1 MKAFNN
7 FTQKNFITRNR
18 KKHARFGARIPTKI
32 LCSLLI
38 LIASILFSSTRWYL
52 RTYGATGF
60 DSILFTLFSN
70 LKGVDSAIVT
80 DFIYGAL
87 VPAVIFTIIYTVLF
101 FIPFNNWRY
110 SYVKKRY
117 EIVITFVLAII
128 LTIIA
133 GNESNFFNYMHKI
146 SHQTLIYEEKY
157 VDPHS
162 VNIEFPEKK
171 RNLIYIF
178 LESMETSYLAKREGG
193 ALPKDVMPE
202 LYKLAKENINFSHN
216 SGVGG
221 FLTPSGTTW
230 TVSAMSSQTSAIPL
244 KASPGALDNNEYGK
258 ESFLPG
264 AVTINNILSEN
275 GYNQAL
281 IVGSDASFANRDV
294 YFKDHEIGNIYDLN
308 TARAEGFIPEDY
320 FVWWGMEDKLLYEYS
335 KTKIKE
341 MAKADEP
348 FSIVM
353 LTVDTHFPE
362 GYVCDLCPDTYNEQ
376 YNNVI
381 SCASNQLNEFIK
393 WLKKQDFYKDTTVV
407 ISGDH
412 LTMDYDYAW
421 RNFPEEYERHIYNC
435 FINSA
440 AESDTYKN
448 RTFTSFDMFP
458 TTLAAMGC
466 KIEGD
471 RLGLGTNLFSD
482 QKTRA
487 EEMGFEEF
495 DEQLSMSSNYYIKQ
509 FMVKE

>member
-1 MKAFNN
+1 MKALNDLSLIKIFS
-7 FTQKNFITRNR
+7 RRR
-18 KKHARFGARIPTKI
+18 KKHARAGAGILTKI
-32 LCSLLI
+32 LCALFL
-38 LIASILFSSTRWYL
+38 LIASILFSATKWYL

-80 DFIYGAL
+80 DFIHGAL
-87 VPAVIFTIIYTVLF
+87 VPAVIFAIIYSVLF
-101 FIPFNNWRY
+101 FIPF
-110 SYVKKRY
+110 KKRSFSYKKKKY
-117 EIVITFVLAII
+117 EVAATLVLASV

-146 SHQTLIYEEKY
+146 SHQTQIYEEKY

-202 LYKLAKENINFSHN
+202 LYKLAKDNINFSHN

-244 KASPGALDNNEYGK
+244 KASPGALNNNEYGK

-294 YFKDHEIGNIYDLN
+294 YFKDHEIDNIYDLN

-320 FVWWGMEDKLLYEYS
+320 YVWWGMEDKLLYEYS

-341 MAKADEP
+341 LAKEDEP
-348 FSIVM
+348 FSVVM

-362 GYVCDLCPDTYNEQ
+362 GYMCDLCPDTYHEQ

-381 SCASNQLNEFIK
+381 SCASNQVNEFIK
-393 WLKKQDFYKDTTVV
+393 WLKKQDFYKDTTIV

-412 LTMDYDYAW
+412 LTMDYDYVW
-421 RNFPEEYERHIYNC
+421 RNIPEEYERHMYNC

-440 AESDTYKN
+440 AESDTYKK

-466 KIEGD
+466 NIEGD

-482 QKTRA
+482 KKTYA

-509 FMVKE
+509 FMVKD